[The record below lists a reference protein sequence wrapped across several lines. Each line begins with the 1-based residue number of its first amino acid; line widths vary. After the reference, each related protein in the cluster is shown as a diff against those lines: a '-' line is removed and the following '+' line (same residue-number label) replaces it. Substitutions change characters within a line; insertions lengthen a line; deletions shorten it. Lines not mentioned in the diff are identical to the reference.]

1 MNDRENR
8 SIGEVQI
15 ADEVVGSIAALAA
28 MEIEGVA
35 NLAGGFTREIAGRFG
50 VKNPGKGVKVDVAGN
65 SVFLDMSLQ
74 LYYGYSIPKVSKAV
88 QERAV
93 TAVENMTGLKVEEV
107 NVKVTGIV
115 NEENQ

>member
-1 MNDRENR
+1 MNDQENR
-8 SIGEVQI
+8 SIGELQI

-28 MEIEGVA
+28 MEIDGVA

-74 LYYGYSIPKVSKAV
+74 LYYGYSIPKISKAV
-88 QERAV
+88 QERAAS
-93 TAVENMTGLKVEEV
+93 AVENMTGLTCTDVNIRVSGVE
-107 NVKVTGIV
+107 I
-115 NEENQ
+115 

>member
-1 MNDRENR
+1 MNNESNN

-28 MEIEGVA
+28 TEIEGVA
-35 NLAGGFTREIAGRFG
+35 SLAGNFTKEIAGRFG
-50 VKNPGKGVKVDVAGN
+50 VKNPGKGVKVDIAGN

-74 LYYGYSIPKVSKAV
+74 LLYGYSIPKVSKAV
-88 QERAV
+88 QDRAAQ
-93 TAVENMTGLKVEEV
+93 AVENMTGLKVEEV

-115 NEENQ
+115 TDGQ